1 MANTTYF
8 GWETPD
14 DTDLVKDG
22 AAAIRTLGQAIDTS
36 MQDLEGGTTGQIL
49 SKNSNA
55 DMDFVWVTND
65 VGDITEVVAGAG
77 LSGGGSSGSVT
88 LTNTVATEFDAKGDL
103 VVGTGADTFDK
114 LSAGTN
120 DHRLVAASGETT
132 GLKYVADTQ
141 NTVIDAEG
149 DLLVGDAADALQRLA
164 IGSNG
169 NVLTVDTAVDGKIKW
184 AAPASS
190 GALTK
195 ITSASFSAVSS
206 VSFPNDTFTSTY
218 KDYLVLLELTTS
230 SVDLTVQGRMR
241 ASGSDN
247 TNSSYFSLVHMW
259 DTGAGTASS
268 IANGNVNIM
277 TLGYQLNAHDLFTAA
292 FTFISPQAAVKT
304 KIQGNGMSISSGFNL
319 ITSRSAGHLFNATT
333 QFDSFSLIAS
343 TGNFTG
349 RYAIY
354 GLEA

>member
-65 VGDITEVVAGAG
+65 VGDITEVVAGTG

-149 DLLVGDAADALQRLA
+149 DLLVGDSADTLQRLA
-164 IGSNG
+164 IGSNTH
-169 NVLTVDTAVDGKIKW
+169 VLTVDTSVDGKIKW
-184 AAPASS
+184 AAAAGGGKVLQVVQASVTTTATNTTTTFADSNLTASITPTLATSKILVIVNQSMFNTRNPTGIGERGCNVRLVRGSTTIVDYTLSGDGGFSYSRIRCNNNEADRNALRFIQPITYLDSPA
-190 GALTK
+190 
-195 ITSASFSAVSS
+195 
-206 VSFPNDTFTSTY
+206 
-218 KDYLVLLELTTS
+218 TTS
-230 SVDLTVQGRMR
+230 STTYKTTFND
-241 ASGSDN
+241 A
-247 TNSSYFSLVHMW
+247 F
-259 DTGAGTASS
+259 
-268 IANGNVNIM
+268 GN
-277 TLGYQLNAHDLFTAA
+277 QD
-292 FTFISPQAAVKT
+292 
-304 KIQGNGMSISSGFNL
+304 
-319 ITSRSAGHLFNATT
+319 
-333 QFDSFSLIAS
+333 AS
-343 TGNFTG
+343 TSCQPSSLPST
-349 RYAIY
+349 ITL
-354 GLEA
+354 LEIGV